1 MSGPTPD
8 PAQLPHDPEA
18 ASRLHLARA
27 VRRATWAIAWER
39 SWPHLAR
46 LLTVAGLFLV
56 ASWAGLWLW
65 LPVLGR
71 AIGLGLF
78 VMLTLAALAPL
89 VKFRWPSRGEAL
101 SRLDHGS
108 GIRHRPATA
117 LSDTLA
123 STDPVTQALWQVQ
136 RQRTLAALASI
147 RAGLPSPRLARHDP
161 WALRALVALT
171 LVATF
176 IAAGEERRARIAAAF
191 DWNGVLAPANIRVDA
206 WVAPPLYTNKPPII
220 LDRAEGR
227 RAGRSRRGAG
237 GARGLDPDRARQ
249 RRHARRRGHRPD
261 HRGRA
266 HRPAPNGTSERH
278 FAIAGDGTAHVRAPS
293 GLPTWSFAAS
303 ADRPP
308 SIALA
313 KDPERLARGSLQLSY
328 KLEDD
333 YGVTEAHARFSAR
346 ATEGGKGADKGK
358 APRRGRCSSRRNSR
372 WCCRMPAPAT
382 VSARP

>member
-8 PAQLPHDPEA
+8 PAQLPQDPEA

-27 VRRATWAIAWER
+27 VRRASWAIVWER

-71 AIGLGLF
+71 AIGLALF

-89 VKFRWPSRGEAL
+89 LKFRWPNRGEAL

-123 STDPVTQALWQVQ
+123 STDPVTQALWDVQ

-191 DWNGVLAPANIRVDA
+191 DWNGVLAPANVRVDA

-220 LDRAEGR
+220 LTVQKDAAPGDPGAVLAVPAGSTLIVRASGGTLDVGVTGQITEAAPTAPA
-227 RAGRSRRGAG
+227 AGRHQRAAFRHRR
-237 GARGLDPDRARQ
+237 
-249 RRHARRRGHRPD
+249 RRHRPCSCPVRPADLELRRRG
-261 HRGRA
+261 
-266 HRPAPNGTSERH
+266 RPAAEHR
-278 FAIAGDGTAHVRAPS
+278 AGQGSGTA
-293 GLPTWSFAAS
+293 
-303 ADRPP
+303 RP
-308 SIALA
+308 
-313 KDPERLARGSLQLSY
+313 RLAAALL
-328 KLEDD
+328 
-333 YGVTEAHARFSAR
+333 
-346 ATEGGKGADKGK
+346 
-358 APRRGRCSSRRNSR
+358 
-372 WCCRMPAPAT
+372 
-382 VSARP
+382 